1 MQFQLTRRHL
11 LVCSAAGIA
20 TTTGLVRA
28 QDKPP
33 LRFIVPASAGSGID
47 TILRAVTL
55 PMSKV
60 LGGQP
65 IVVENVAGAGGVPGT
80 QQIVRAAPD
89 GNTLGFVSNNHTV
102 NPNVFKKMP
111 FDSLKDITP
120 ICVIGATPFALVV
133 NSKVP
138 ARNLKEF
145 QAMLKAK
152 PAGHYNYASSGN
164 GTIIHLA
171 AAQLLEELNVEAKHI
186 PYKGMAPM
194 VTDIIAGVV
203 DFGIVSVPVAQAHV
217 KSGALRALGVAT
229 RQRVASLPDV
239 PTYAEQ
245 GFPNVDINGWFSVIG
260 PANMKPADIKRIHTA
275 VLATFATPEAKDAMS
290 QQQNVIHPMSVED
303 SRSYFE
309 TEINRYA
316 RLVKKSGVQ
325 VD

>member
-1 MQFQLTRRHL
+1 MQFKLTRRNL
-11 LVCSAAGIA
+11 LISSAVGIA
-20 TTTGLVRA
+20 TTTGIVRA

-47 TILRAVTL
+47 TILRAVTT
-55 PMSKV
+55 PMSKAFA
-60 LGGQP
+60 GQS
-65 IVVENVAGAGGVPGT
+65 IVVENITGAGGVPGT

-89 GNTLGFVSNNHTV
+89 GNTLGFVSNNHVV
-102 NPNVFKKMP
+102 NPSVFRKMP

-133 NSKVP
+133 NPKMP
-138 ARNLKEF
+138 AKSLKEF

-152 PAGHYNYASSGN
+152 PSGYNYASSGN

-171 AAQLLEELNVEAKHI
+171 AAQLLDELNVDAKHI

-217 KSGALRALGVAT
+217 KSGAIRPLAVAT

-245 GFPNVDINGWFSVIG
+245 GFLNVDINGWFSVIG
-260 PANMKPADIKRIHTA
+260 PAKMKPADVNRIHAA
-275 VLATFATPEAKDAMS
+275 VIATFATPEAKDAMA
-290 QQQNVIHPMSVED
+290 QQQNVIRPMSVDE
-303 SRSYFE
+303 SRTYFE

-316 RLVKKSGVQ
+316 WLVKKAGVQ

>member
-11 LVCSAAGIA
+11 LVSGAASIV

-47 TILRAVTL
+47 TILRAVTN
-55 PMSKV
+55 PMSKA

-89 GNTLGFVSNNHTV
+89 GNILGFVSNNHVV
-102 NPNVFKKMP
+102 NPSVFKKMP

-120 ICVIGATPFALVV
+120 ICVVGATPFALLV

-152 PAGHYNYASSGN
+152 PGGYNYASSGN

-171 AAQLLEELNVEAKHI
+171 AAQLLDELDVDAKHI

-217 KSGALRALGVAT
+217 KSGAVLALGVAT

-260 PANMKPADIKRIHTA
+260 PAKMKPADVKRIHAA
-275 VLATFATPEAKDAMS
+275 VLATFATPEAKDAMA
-290 QQQNVIHPMSVED
+290 QQQNVIHPMPVEE

-316 RLVKKSGVQ
+316 RLVKKAGVQ

>member
-1 MQFQLTRRHL
+1 MQFQLTRRKL
-11 LVCSAAGIA
+11 LISGAVGIA
-20 TTTGLVRA
+20 TTTGLRA
-28 QDKPP
+28 QDKPT

-47 TILRAVTL
+47 TILRAVTT
-55 PMSKV
+55 PMSKAF
-60 LGGQP
+60 GGRS
-65 IVVENVAGAGGVPGT
+65 IVVENIAGAGGVPGT

-89 GNTLGFVSNNHTV
+89 GNTLGFVSNNHVV
-102 NPNVFKKMP
+102 NPSVFKKMP

-133 NSKVP
+133 NPKVP
-138 ARNLKEF
+138 AKDLKEF
-145 QAMLKAK
+145 QALLKAK
-152 PAGHYNYASSGN
+152 PGGHNYASSGN

-171 AAQLLEELNVEAKHI
+171 AAQLLDELNVEAKHI

-203 DFGIVSVPVAQAHV
+203 DFGIVSIPVAQAHV
-217 KSGALRALGVAT
+217 KSGALRALAVAT

-260 PANMKPADIKRIHTA
+260 PAKMKQADVKRIHA
-275 VLATFATPEAKDAMS
+275 AILATFATPEAKEAMA
-290 QQQNVIHPMSVED
+290 QQQNVIHPMSVQD
-303 SRSYFE
+303 SRNYFE

-316 RLVKKSGVQ
+316 RLVKKAGVQ